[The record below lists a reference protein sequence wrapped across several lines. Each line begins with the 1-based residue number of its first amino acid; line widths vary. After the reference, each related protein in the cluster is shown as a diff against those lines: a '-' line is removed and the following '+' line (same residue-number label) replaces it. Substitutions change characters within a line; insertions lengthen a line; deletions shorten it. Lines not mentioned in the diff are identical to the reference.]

1 MKKTVLQQAITKYRE
16 AIEELKQ
23 FNTQHAESKIVA
35 LESAVEVLTD
45 LLPKER
51 EDLEEAYNV
60 GYRLDL
66 PTGTYG
72 KHYYEQTFEQ

>member
-1 MKKTVLQQAITKYRE
+1 MKKTALQE
-16 AIEELKQ
+16 AIDK
-23 FNTQHAESKIVA
+23 
-35 LESAVEVLTD
+35 VEKLQKADYVINSLGMVKDILND